1 MHVNQVRKI
10 MMDTR
15 GSAGWNTGGKGRQTR
30 THTDQQTCVH
40 TGKQEGHTVRK
51 RCKTALTARGS
62 RRSSSGASNLP
73 PIWPCQLRSRSQSSY
88 SSLLLKSWSE
98 RPPRP
103 PRPTR
108 RSSSRRRSPDLERDL
123 AYVLVRLLSLSRDLS
138 RDRDRFLSS
147 RFGGD
152 LLRRSSRRLAGGGGR
167 GGGNDSLPRSSVFS
181 STDLSRSHN
190 HDTNSSASCGP
201 RNACSKCTYQWAGMH
216 VFTNNDAGAL
226 CQN

>member
-1 MHVNQVRKI
+1 MH
-10 MMDTR
+10 
-15 GSAGWNTGGKGRQTR
+15 AR

-40 TGKQEGHTVRK
+40 TEKQEGHTVRT

-73 PIWPCQLRSRSQSSY
+73 PIWPCQPSRLRSRSQSSY

-138 RDRDRFLSS
+138 RDRDRDRFLSS

-152 LLRRSSRRLAGGGGR
+152 LLRRSSRRVAGGGGR
-167 GGGNDSLPRSSVFS
+167 GGGNDSLLRSSVFS

-201 RNACSKCTYQWAGMH
+201 RNACSKCKYQLAGMH
-216 VFTNNDAGAL
+216 VSANNNAGAL
-226 CQN
+226 PKLNKIK